1 MKRKTLLSFCLI
13 HLLSVDLAIS
23 NGMHSSNRN
32 TIGSSAV
39 NSASSVKTAKPKSNE
54 MPGGNSNQL
63 GPENQHGINSDSSDY
78 VTEITDPLASL
89 NQSSPNFFPKPCPA
103 CEIESYIL
111 RNATKAH
118 PPQNPDGSAV
128 GVEGRLIVSQLLDM
142 NVRDETL
149 QVMCTVR
156 IMWTDTYMVWD
167 SSDYGGIVEIRL
179 HPNKL
184 WVPDLLLENSFGQS
198 HVHQLD
204 YQNYVVASYFGLLY
218 WAIPMVV
225 LSKCRTDV
233 TYFPFDHQ
241 KCSIRMSSWTY
252 HDKLIN
258 FTLSQYNSGME
269 IPVSNIEWTIT
280 EVLGTFYPNPMPA
293 PHPYY
298 PGEVISYPYIIY
310 DIVMKR
316 KPSFYVN
323 LLVVPSFVISWL
335 GAVIYLIPNASG
347 EKLGF
352 SITLFLSLY
361 VNQVIVAEHLPPSAD
376 TFPLIARFYM
386 LISFMLAISVFPT
399 VFTLSFHYKLIQT
412 LKPEES
418 NCSAIL
424 NWFEKLGRCKNFWFV
439 TCCCEVTCKCLA
451 ESNLMKKKD
460 NDARLNIDE
469 NLQSFTLVN
478 NHYKENCR
486 YTTNNGNNRLYH
498 AINNG
503 IRNLNHAHASKTNTT
518 NHHENNHIDDY
529 NSVFDEERIEY
540 KQSVI
545 QDSSPTQINAQNR
558 RDSVLGSTTEMML
571 ERVLTKIDSVLNS
584 EPDILLQRWQVIA
597 AGVDKLGFFVY
608 CMSLTLVTSVFSFF
622 LIFRNYPA

>member
-1 MKRKTLLSFCLI
+1 
-13 HLLSVDLAIS
+13 
-23 NGMHSSNRN
+23 MHERN
-32 TIGSSAV
+32 
-39 NSASSVKTAKPKSNE
+39 
-54 MPGGNSNQL
+54 
-63 GPENQHGINSDSSDY
+63 
-78 VTEITDPLASL
+78 
-89 NQSSPNFFPKPCPA
+89 PNFVPKPCPA

-111 RNATKAH
+111 RNATKAY
-118 PPQNPDGSAV
+118 PPQYPDGSPV
-128 GVEGRLIVSQLLDM
+128 NVEARLIVYQLLDM

-156 IMWTDTYMVWD
+156 IMWTDKYMTWKPEQF
-167 SSDYGGIVEIRL
+167 GGIVEIRL

-204 YQNYVVASYFGLLY
+204 YQNYVVASHFGLLY

-258 FTLSQYNSGME
+258 FSLSGYNSGME
-269 IPVSNIEWTIT
+269 VPVSNIEWTIT
-280 EVLGTFYPNPMPA
+280 DVIGTFYPNPMSA

-298 PGEVISYPYIIY
+298 PEEVISYPYIIY
-310 DIVMKR
+310 DVVMKR

-399 VFTLSFHYKLIQT
+399 VVTLSFHYKLIQT
-412 LKPEES
+412 TKPEES
-418 NCSAIL
+418 SCSLIL
-424 NWFEKLGRCKNFWFV
+424 SWLEKLGRCKNFWFL
-439 TCCCEVTCKCLA
+439 TCCCEATCQCISELSKA
-451 ESNLMKKKD
+451 KKKKEKD
-460 NDARLNIDE
+460 PRFNLDE

-478 NHYKENCR
+478 NHYKENNHCKFVSNSNS
-486 YTTNNGNNRLYH
+486 TRLYY

-503 IRNLNHAHASKTNTT
+503 IRRNSHSVNSPNVR
-518 NHHENNHIDDY
+518 NYENSHTDDY
-529 NSVFDEERIEY
+529 NSVLDEERIEC
-540 KQSVI
+540 KLNDVI
-545 QDSSPTQINAQNR
+545 LDSPPSQFHSANRHR
-558 RDSVLGSTTEMML
+558 RDSILGSTTEATL
-571 ERVLTKIDSVLNS
+571 ERVLAKIENVLNP
-584 EPDILLQRWQVIA
+584 EPDRLLQRWQVIA

-608 CMSLTLVTSVFSFF
+608 CLSLLVLTGIFGFV
-622 LIFRNYPA
+622 LVFRN

>member
-1 MKRKTLLSFCLI
+1 MFLQFRKKLNSKPQTVSLKYNLDNLYLAYLFLFSF
-13 HLLSVDLAIS
+13 
-23 NGMHSSNRN
+23 
-32 TIGSSAV
+32 
-39 NSASSVKTAKPKSNE
+39 
-54 MPGGNSNQL
+54 Q
-63 GPENQHGINSDSSDY
+63 
-78 VTEITDPLASL
+78 
-89 NQSSPNFFPKPCPA
+89 
-103 CEIESYIL
+103 
-111 RNATKAH
+111 
-118 PPQNPDGSAV
+118 
-128 GVEGRLIVSQLLDM
+128 
-142 NVRDETL
+142 
-149 QVMCTVR
+149 
-156 IMWTDTYMVWD
+156 
-167 SSDYGGIVEIRL
+167 IRL

-252 HDKLIN
+252 HNKLIN

-269 IPVSNIEWTIT
+269 EPVSNIEWTIT
-280 EVLGTFYPNPMPA
+280 DVIGTFYPNEMTA

-298 PGEVISYPYIIY
+298 PGEKISYPFIVY
-310 DIVMKR
+310 DVVMKR

-386 LISFMLAISVFPT
+386 LISFMLAFSVFPT

-412 LKPEES
+412 IKPEDS
-418 NCSAIL
+418 NCSFIL
-424 NWFEKLGRCKNFWFV
+424 NWFEKLGRCKNFWFL
-439 TCCCEVTCKCLA
+439 TCCCEATCKCVA
-451 ESNLMKKKD
+451 ELNKTKKKD
-460 NDARLNIDE
+460 KEHGFNLDE

-478 NHYKENCR
+478 NHYKENCK
-486 YTTNNGNNRLYH
+486 YVANAGNTRLYY

-503 IRNLNHAHASKTNTT
+503 IRQLNNSTANSPNAHKSNY
-518 NHHENNHIDDY
+518 ENNHVDDY
-529 NSVFDEERIEY
+529 NSVFDEERIDF
-540 KQSVI
+540 KPNISSL
-545 QDSSPTQINAQNR
+545 DSPPVHYQNATR
-558 RDSVLGSTTEMML
+558 RDSILGSTTEAML
-571 ERVLTKIDSVLNS
+571 ERVLTKIDNVLNP
-584 EPDILLQRWQVIA
+584 EPDRLLQRWQVIA

-608 CMSLTLVTSVFSFF
+608 CLSLTLVTGIFTFV
-622 LIFRNYPA
+622 LVFRNYPA